1 MSAPRSSLTLAFPLV
16 ATALVPDEADACP
29 VEYDCDDVPAWVDL
43 DLRNAAAIP
52 VDGVLVFE
60 GKRLGEG
67 DPLANITVAVTRDG
81 QPVAGAFEA
90 TTHRDALI
98 WRPAEP
104 WQPGAG
110 YVAEGVAMNP
120 GIYGYC
126 GLEEQP
132 FGSDFVV
139 DSEPSGALG
148 VPEFTGTVT
157 PQNTY
162 ELSLENIACCE
173 SAAPPTLS
181 SGYCGG
187 YYVQFET
194 GACAPTRTTGY
205 FTLEILGDPAA
216 DGPVAAGIVY
226 AIKQDD
232 VVVETSMDPSV
243 AYYTTHTAPV
253 CVIVEAIDLG
263 TGSVTVS
270 AEQCF
275 GQDIVDELGPKD
287 IVPDLVCPLEQCA
300 VVDNTWDKTMCTP
313 FPGDPDT
320 DSDTPTGGDTDT
332 PTGGDTDALTG
343 GDTDPGSG
351 STDNATD
358 PEESGDNG
366 CACDATTAPPG
377 ALLAVPLLLAARR
390 RRR

>member
-1 MSAPRSSLTLAFPLV
+1 MSAHRSSLTLAFPLV
-16 ATALVPDEADACP
+16 ATALAPDEVDACP
-29 VEYDCDDVPAWVDL
+29 IEYDCDAVPAWVDL
-43 DLRNAAAIP
+43 QLRNAATIP
-52 VDGVLVFE
+52 VDGVLVFD

-67 DPLANITVAVTRDG
+67 DPLANITVEVTRDG

-110 YVAEGVAMNP
+110 YQAEGVATNP
-120 GIYGYC
+120 GIDGYC
-126 GLEEQP
+126 GLEEEP
-132 FGSDFVV
+132 FVSDFIVG
-139 DSEPSGALG
+139 SEPSGALG

-162 ELSLENIACCE
+162 ELSLEKLACCE
-173 SAAPPTLS
+173 SAEPPVLS

-194 GACAPTRTTGY
+194 GACGPTTTTGY
-205 FTLEILGDPAA
+205 FTLEIIGGPAA

-226 AIKQDD
+226 TIKQDD
-232 VVVETSMDPSV
+232 TAVETSLDPPAGFTS
-243 AYYTTHTAPV
+243 HTAPV
-253 CVIVEAIDLG
+253 CVIVEALDLG
-263 TGSVTVS
+263 TGAVTVS

-287 IVPDLVCPLEQCA
+287 IVPELACPLEQCA
-300 VVDNTWDKTMCTP
+300 VKDNTWDKTMCTP
-313 FPGDPDT
+313 FPADPGT
-320 DSDTPTGGDTDT
+320 DTDT
-332 PTGGDTDALTG
+332 PTSSDTDTPTSS
-343 GDTDPGSG
+343 DTDPGSG
-351 STDNATD
+351 SDTTDDATD
-358 PEESGDNG
+358 PGEDGDKG
-366 CACDATTAPPG
+366 CACNETTAPPA
-377 ALLAVPLLLAARR
+377 ALLALPLLLAARR